1 MSFLRQD
8 ANATESPHGDKVK
21 LTVIAHSVRLSGAE
35 ENHPLFR
42 SLKHSQY
49 YFIS

>member
-35 ENHPLFR
+35 HTELFSR
-42 SLKHSQY
+42 ICQVD
-49 YFIS
+49 

>member
-1 MSFLRQD
+1 MCFLRQD

-35 ENHPLFR
+35 HTWGHTICLAIFGAAV
-42 SLKHSQY
+42 L
-49 YFIS
+49 I